1 MNDTHPA
8 IALKYKKMLLAK
20 SPEQRLLM
28 GFSMFDAAK
37 KIVESSIIN
46 NNPSLSAKQIK
57 SEIFLRFYSQDFTE
71 IQRNKIISKIGLYES
86 T

>member
-1 MNDTHPA
+1 
-8 IALKYKKMLLAK
+8 
-20 SPEQRLLM
+20 M
-28 GFSMFDAAK
+28 GFSMFDTVK

-57 SEIFLRFYSQDFTE
+57 KEIFLRFYSKDFTE
-71 IQRNKIISKIGLYES
+71 IQRNNIISKIDLYES